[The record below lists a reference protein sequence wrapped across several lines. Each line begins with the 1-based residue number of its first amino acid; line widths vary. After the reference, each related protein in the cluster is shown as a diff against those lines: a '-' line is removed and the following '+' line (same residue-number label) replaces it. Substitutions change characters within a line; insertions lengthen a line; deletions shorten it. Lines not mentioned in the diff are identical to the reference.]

1 MGLIIANKITLHG
14 NLAVQDLEA
23 QIRARFLFDSK
34 KKRNRDAAIKR
45 IFFGLDD
52 DSDFDWVEKTGSHW
66 GYFDNRENIPQLF
79 FISGHPALR
88 KLAEHIA
95 IHAAKLD
102 PKVVVQLDYD
112 DSDGVVIGTSLS
124 AVAENAEPKTY
135 HLKEYS
141 PYAENSGLPRSLM
154 ERIKSAHR
162 NALRSQL
169 IDELGKN
176 YKYLKLTKTKLI

>member
-1 MGLIIANKITLHG
+1 MGLIVANKITLHG
-14 NLAVQDLEA
+14 NQAVQDLEA

-34 KKRNRDAAIKR
+34 KKKNRDTAIKR

-52 DSDFDWVEKTGSHW
+52 DSEFDWVEKTGSHW
-66 GYFDNRENIPQLF
+66 GYFDDRESIPQLF
-79 FISGHPALR
+79 FISGHPTLT

-124 AVAENAEPKTY
+124 AVAENTEPKTY
-135 HLKEYS
+135 HLNEYS
-141 PYAENSGLPRSLM
+141 PYAKNSGLSRSFM
-154 ERIKSAHR
+154 EKIKSAQR
-162 NALRSQL
+162 NAIRSQL
-169 IDELGKN
+169 LDELGSN